1 MMKKK
6 NNVFLL
12 SATILFL
19 LIASTILGLCRLL
32 WWYYPLGVILGVL
45 THLLMLIQNK
55 RFFRIQENE
64 VEKALFHP
72 KKDAFLWYG
81 LRILVIIVGFAGIVL
96 LASFIH
102 RDRLLEV
109 SLITLGGIVT
119 VKVLFIASLLIFKEG
134 R

>member
-1 MMKKK
+1 MEKK
-6 NNVFLL
+6 NKLYFYSIIL
-12 SATILFL
+12 LFL
-19 LIASTILGLCRLL
+19 VIVSTILGIFHLY
-32 WWYYPLGVILGVL
+32 WWYYPIGVIMGLI
-45 THLLMLIQNK
+45 THLLMVIQN
-55 RFFRIQENE
+55 RSFYRIQKNDI
-64 VEKALFHP
+64 EKALFHP
-72 KKDAFLWYG
+72 KKSSFLWYG

-109 SLITLGGIVT
+109 SLITLGGIIT